1 MEGKEQ
7 KLESKSGFQ
16 KFQENVKVYVVHVE
30 REFTRKTIKKHK
42 GSSMHLVIL
51 TSYFHSSAKMLKN
64 LCKRTDTLKDYNDNL
79 SKDFSICFSH

>member
-30 REFTRKTIKKHK
+30 REFARKTIKKAQREFDAL
-42 GSSMHLVIL
+42 SN
-51 TSYFHSSAKMLKN
+51 SYKL
-64 LCKRTDTLKDYNDNL
+64 
-79 SKDFSICFSH
+79 FS